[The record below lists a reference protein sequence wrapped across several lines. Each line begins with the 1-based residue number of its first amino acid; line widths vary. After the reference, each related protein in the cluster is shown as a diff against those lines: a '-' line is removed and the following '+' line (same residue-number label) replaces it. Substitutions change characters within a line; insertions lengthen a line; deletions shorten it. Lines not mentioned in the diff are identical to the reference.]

1 MQIEIWRM
9 NHDFHHNQNYQKI
22 NEYQFINNMFFGA
35 KKKETIKVDDTT
47 SKDLEL
53 VTKMNHDLAKSL
65 DLKETLSNSLEL
77 IIKRIN
83 AQAANIFLIDDK
95 NQSFQC
101 IASKHQAYLE
111 DFEIPI
117 TQGVMGKAVVL
128 KKCIRVGDVRKDVRE
143 IAEFYFDLDN
153 KTNFTTYSVLC
164 SPLIVSDE
172 CIGVIHCLNKK
183 TNNKLFE
190 ENDRKLLETL
200 SGPAALAIRNARM
213 AKDLVDKNRMQKEIE
228 IVGEIQKT
236 LLSQNQKEKFPIAG
250 INIPAKVVSGDFYN
264 FAELTEGVY
273 GFGVADVSGKGI
285 KSSLLMSKA
294 SSLYRCLSKTNFSAA
309 ELLNILNSEI
319 CETTSRGMFVT
330 MLIGIYDS
338 KKKELTLANAGHEPP
353 LIYDNEGNFSNFE
366 EAGPPLG
373 IAPKFKFKETKINFS
388 NSSMYIFTDGIT
400 EIKDT
405 KGNMLESD
413 GFKDYIK
420 KYQPIPNYERLNK
433 IVEDIIKSGRIQK
446 DDLTIVV
453 VDGS

>member
-1 MQIEIWRM
+1 MTTSIVE
-9 NHDFHHNQNYQKI
+9 NYQKSNKLPI
-22 NEYQFINNMFFGA
+22 KNMFFG
-35 KKKETIKVDDTT
+35 KKKEIKNEPEDTS
-47 SKDLEL
+47 SKDLAI
-53 VTKMNHDLAKSL
+53 VTQMNQEFAKSL
-65 DLKETLSNSLEL
+65 DLKETLQNSLEV

-95 NQSFQC
+95 SQTFQC

-117 TQGVMGKAVVL
+117 TQGVMGKAAVI

-183 TNNKLFE
+183 TDNKLFE

-200 SGPAALAIRNARM
+200 SGPAALAINNAKM
-213 AKDLVDKNRMQKEIE
+213 AKDLVEKNRMHKEIE

-236 LLSQNQKEKFPIAG
+236 LLSQNKKENFPIAG

-264 FAELTEGVY
+264 FAELSEGVY

-309 ELLNILNSEI
+309 GLLNILNTEI

-338 KKKELTLANAGHEPP
+338 NKKELTLSNAGHEPP
-353 LIYDNEGNFSNFE
+353 LIYSKEGNFSNFE

-373 IAPKFKFKETKINFS
+373 IAPKFKFKETKIKFS

-400 EIKDT
+400 EIKDS

-413 GFKDYIK
+413 GFKNYIE
-420 KYQPIPNYERLNK
+420 KYQQIPNHERLNK
-433 IVEDIIKSGRIQK
+433 IIEDIIKSGRIQK

-453 VDGS
+453 VDGD

>member
-1 MQIEIWRM
+1 MTTSIVE
-9 NHDFHHNQNYQKI
+9 NYQKSNKLPI
-22 NEYQFINNMFFGA
+22 KNMFFG
-35 KKKETIKVDDTT
+35 KKKEIKNQQEDTS
-47 SKDLEL
+47 SKDLAI
-53 VTKMNHDLAKSL
+53 VTQMNQEFAKSL
-65 DLKETLSNSLEL
+65 DLKETLQNSLEV

-95 NQSFQC
+95 SQTFQC

-117 TQGVMGKAVVL
+117 TQGVMGKAAVI
-128 KKCIRVGDVRKDVRE
+128 KKCIRE

-164 SPLIVSDE
+164 APLIVSDE

-183 TNNKLFE
+183 TDNKLFE

-200 SGPAALAIRNARM
+200 SGPAALAINNAKM
-213 AKDLVDKNRMQKEIE
+213 AKDLVEKNRMHKEIE

-236 LLSQNQKEKFPIAG
+236 LLSQNKKENFPIAG

-264 FAELTEGVY
+264 FAELSEGVY

-309 ELLNILNSEI
+309 GLLNILNTEI

-338 KKKELTLANAGHEPP
+338 NKKELLLANAGHEPP
-353 LIYDNEGNFSNFE
+353 LIYSNDGNFSNFE

-413 GFKDYIK
+413 GFQNYIK
-420 KYQPIPNYERLNK
+420 KYQAVPNNERLNK
-433 IVEDIIKSGRIQK
+433 IIEDIIKSGRIQK

-453 VDGS
+453 IDGK

>member
-1 MQIEIWRM
+1 
-9 NHDFHHNQNYQKI
+9 
-22 NEYQFINNMFFGA
+22 MFFKS
-35 KKKETIKVDDTT
+35 KKQEKNETDKNLQVNV
-47 SKDLEL
+47 DLEI
-53 VTKMNHDLAKSL
+53 VTKMNQEFAVSL
-65 DLKETLSNSLEL
+65 DLNDTLKTALQV
-77 IIKRIN
+77 IIARIN
-83 AQAANIFLIDDK
+83 AEAANIFLINDK
-95 NQSFQC
+95 KKKFEC
-101 IASKHQAYLE
+101 IASLHQNYLDE
-111 DFEIPI
+111 YELDLKD
-117 TQGVMGKAVVL
+117 GVMGKAVQSR
-128 KKCIRVGDVRKDVRE
+128 KCVRVGNVRKDVRE

-200 SGPAALAIRNARM
+200 SGPAALAINNAKM

-236 LLSQNQKEKFPIAG
+236 LLSQNKKENFPIAG
-250 INIPAKVVSGDFYN
+250 INIPAKVVSGDYYN
-264 FAELTEGVY
+264 FSDLGDGKF

-294 SSLYRCLSKTNFSAA
+294 SSLYRCLSKTIFSAA
-309 ELLNILNSEI
+309 DLLNLLNSEI
-319 CETTSRGMFVT
+319 CETAARGMFVT

-338 KKKELTLANAGHEPP
+338 NKKELLLANAGHEPP
-353 LIYDNEGNFSNFE
+353 LIHSKDGKFTNYT

-373 IAPKFKFKETKINFS
+373 IMSKIKYKETKIKFS
-388 NSSMYIFTDGIT
+388 ESSMYVFTDGIT
-400 EIKDT
+400 EMKDPE
-405 KGNMLESD
+405 GNMLESD
-413 GFKDYIK
+413 GFKNYIT
-420 KYQPIPNYERLNK
+420 KYQQTPNHERLNK

-453 VDGS
+453 VDGA